1 MTLRRYKIYP
11 LKSFWNKTTLKPCI
25 FWAGVALDDWTRDYL
40 NITSAQFLN
49 SEEKKSWLE
58 KMIYLHY
65 WMNLGGLLHNFW
77 KWQHTKLSNNVYEI
91 FCQADKLF
99 LAEIWNMTKY
109 RFCFNEML
117 SQLLIHASRGWGWFY
132 SKTFHVL
139 DFLSSWELIWL
150 ISFWVICLW
159 NKFTGKAPCEFV
171 LNEEEDYSLSLIY
184 SMSGKIPLNMHLE
197 YIKTIWLIYVTL
209 STVITFEFTLVRTNL
224 LILTF

>member
-1 MTLRRYKIYP
+1 MRRKFFVKLI
-11 LKSFWNKTTLKPCI
+11 
-25 FWAGVALDDWTRDYL
+25 
-40 NITSAQFLN
+40 
-49 SEEKKSWLE
+49 
-58 KMIYLHY
+58 
-65 WMNLGGLLHNFW
+65 NFFRPKFE
-77 KWQHTKLSNNVYEI
+77 KWQNIVFVSTKCWDNFSSMHL
-91 FCQADKLF
+91 
-99 LAEIWNMTKY
+99 
-109 RFCFNEML
+109 
-117 SQLLIHASRGWGWFY
+117 GWFY

-184 SMSGKIPLNMHLE
+184 SMSGKIPFDMHLE